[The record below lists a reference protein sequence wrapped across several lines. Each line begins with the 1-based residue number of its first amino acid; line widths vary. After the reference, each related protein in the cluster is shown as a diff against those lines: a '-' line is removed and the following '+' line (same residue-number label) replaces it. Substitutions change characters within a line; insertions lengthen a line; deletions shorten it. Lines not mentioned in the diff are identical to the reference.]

1 VPNRQWQTD
10 VAVKTMC
17 SLPEV
22 LVNGSYVLDNLKEA
36 WGYDFQSYY

>member
-1 VPNRQWQTD
+1 MPNRQWQTD

-17 SLPEV
+17 SLPEM
-22 LVNGSYVLDNLKEA
+22 NGSYVLDNLKEA